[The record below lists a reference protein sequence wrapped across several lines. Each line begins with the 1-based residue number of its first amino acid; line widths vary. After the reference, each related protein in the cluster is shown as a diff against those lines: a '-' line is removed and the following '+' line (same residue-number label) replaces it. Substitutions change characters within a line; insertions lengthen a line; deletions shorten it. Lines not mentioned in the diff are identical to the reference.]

1 MLQLIFFMYTF
12 VHSYLENARLL
23 LDLDLVAISLIEA
36 HHLGK
41 DRRAETEDGLVTLDQ
56 RSVLGDD

>member
-1 MLQLIFFMYTF
+1 MYTF